1 MIFVEKIFKAYL
13 QTDFF
18 HWTAIEV
25 YQCEL
30 LLKLSVCESFCDGKC
45 HLLFCLRCW
54 EFGVPCES
62 LATVKIQRRK
72 SLSNDMRLDVIVATL
87 GLQLS
92 AYK

>member
-25 YQCEL
+25 YQCES
-30 LLKLSVCESFCDGKC
+30 LLKLLVNHFVMGNVIC
-45 HLLFCLRCW
+45 CLCCW

-62 LATVKIQRRK
+62 LATVKIQSRK
-72 SLSNDMRLDVIVATL
+72 SLSNGMRLDVIVATL